1 MKSIDLHTHY
11 LPKGYVAALEKHIPG
26 NPDGWPT
33 PSWRIEDTL
42 ELMEK
47 LDIEYSVLSLSS
59 PHINFGSRNETIELA
74 EEANELGKELSEKYP
89 DQIGYFASLPLPY
102 VNETL
107 KAIKR
112 ATNKQK
118 ALGFTVPTN
127 SRGAYFGS
135 EVFDEVYEQLNEQNA
150 IVALHPNQPQLPL
163 NATIDLPIPLMG
175 FFFDTTMTIL
185 KLFQTHFFEKYPDI
199 KLIVPHA
206 GAVMPILTDRVAG
219 YFRNVEGIDVYDI
232 SKKLYFDT
240 AGRVLPRQLPALMT
254 LADSNHIVYGSD
266 APYTDRKSVELLHQE
281 LIQTTLISEEEKQKI
296 FYQNGNMLLNC
307 PFK

>member
-11 LPKGYVAALEKHIPG
+11 LPKGYVVALEKHIPE

-33 PSWRIEDTL
+33 PSWKVEDTL
-42 ELMEK
+42 DLMARH
-47 LDIEYSVLSLSS
+47 DIEYSVLSLSS

-74 EEANELGKELSEKYP
+74 EEANELGKELTESYP

-107 KAIKR
+107 KAVDR
-112 ATNKQK
+112 ATKEQK

-135 EVFDEVYEQLNEQNA
+135 EVFGEVYEQLNEQKA
-150 IVALHPNQPQLPL
+150 IVALHPNQPQLPM

-175 FFFDTTMTIL
+175 FFFDTTMTML

-219 YFRNVEGIDVYDI
+219 YFRNKEGIDVYDI

-254 LADSNHIVYGSD
+254 LADPNHIVYGSD
-266 APYTDRKSVELLHQE
+266 APYTDRKSVDLLHQE
-281 LIQTTLISEEEKQKI
+281 LTQTNLISEDEKQKI
-296 FYQNGNMLLNC
+296 FYQNGSILLNHLTE
-307 PFK
+307 

>member
-33 PSWRIEDTL
+33 PSWKVEDTL
-42 ELMEK
+42 ELMARH
-47 LDIEYSVLSLSS
+47 DIEYSVLSLSS

-74 EEANELGKELSEKYP
+74 EEANELGKELTESYP

-107 KAIKR
+107 RAVER
-112 ATNKQK
+112 ATKEQR

-135 EVFDEVYEQLNEQNA
+135 EVFDEVYEQLNEQKA
-150 IVALHPNQPQLPL
+150 IVALHPNQPQLPM

-175 FFFDTTMTIL
+175 FFFDTTMTML

-219 YFRNVEGIDVYDI
+219 YFRNKEGIDVYDI

-254 LADSNHIVYGSD
+254 LADPSHIVYGSD
-266 APYTDRKSVELLHQE
+266 APYTDKKSVILLHQE
-281 LIQTTLISEEEKQKI
+281 LTQTELITEEEKQKI
-296 FYQNGNMLLNC
+296 FYQNGSILLKRL
-307 PFK
+307 FE

>member
-1 MKSIDLHTHY
+1 MIYTHY

-33 PSWRIEDTL
+33 PSWKVEDTL
-42 ELMEK
+42 ELMARH
-47 LDIEYSVLSLSS
+47 DIEYSVLSLSS

-74 EEANELGKELSEKYP
+74 EEANELGKELTESYP

-102 VNETL
+102 VNEAL
-107 KAIKR
+107 RAVER
-112 ATNKQK
+112 ATKEQK

-127 SRGAYFGS
+127 SRGTYFGS
-135 EVFDEVYEQLNEQNA
+135 EVFDEVYEQLNEQKA
-150 IVALHPNQPQLPL
+150 IIALHPNQPQLPM

-175 FFFDTTMTIL
+175 FFFDTTMTML

-219 YFRNVEGIDVYDI
+219 YFRNKEGIDVYDI
-232 SKKLYFDT
+232 SKNLYFDT

-254 LADSNHIVYGSD
+254 LADPSHIVYGSD
-266 APYTDRKSVELLHQE
+266 APYTDKKSVDLLHQQLTQTE
-281 LIQTTLISEEEKQKI
+281 LITEDEKQKI
-296 FYQNGNMLLNC
+296 FYQNGSILLNRS
-307 PFK
+307 FE

>member
-26 NPDGWPT
+26 DPDGWPT
-33 PSWRIEDTL
+33 PSWRVEDTL
-42 ELMEK
+42 DLMEK
-47 LDIEYSVLSLSS
+47 HDIAYSVLSLSS

-74 EEANELGKELSEKYP
+74 EEANELGKELTQNYP

-102 VNETL
+102 VNDTL
-107 KAIKR
+107 KAMER
-112 ATNKQK
+112 ATQEQK
-118 ALGFTVPTN
+118 AVGFTVPTN
-127 SRGAYFGS
+127 TRGAYFGS
-135 EVFDEVYEQLNEQNA
+135 EVFDEVYEQLNKQKA
-150 IVALHPNQPQLPL
+150 IVALHPNQPQLPM

-175 FFFDTTMTIL
+175 FFFDTTMTML

-219 YFRNVEGIDVYDI
+219 YFRNVEGIDVYEI
-232 SKKLYFDT
+232 SKKVYFDT

-254 LADSNHIVYGSD
+254 LADPTHIVYGSD
-266 APYTDRKSVELLHQE
+266 APYTDARSVDLLYQD
-281 LIQTTLISEEEKQKI
+281 LATTPLLSEAEKQQI
-296 FYQNGNMLLNC
+296 FDTNGRALLARA
-307 PFK
+307 FK

>member
-33 PSWRIEDTL
+33 PSWKVEDTL
-42 ELMEK
+42 ELMARH
-47 LDIEYSVLSLSS
+47 DIEYSVLSLSS

-74 EEANELGKELSEKYP
+74 EEANELGKELTESYP

-107 KAIKR
+107 RTVER
-112 ATNKQK
+112 ATKEQK

-135 EVFDEVYEQLNEQNA
+135 EVFDEVYEQLNEQKA
-150 IVALHPNQPQLPL
+150 IVALHPNQPQLPM

-175 FFFDTTMTIL
+175 FFFDTTMTML

-219 YFRNVEGIDVYDI
+219 YFQNKEGIDVYDI

-254 LADSNHIVYGSD
+254 LADPNHIVYGSD
-266 APYTDRKSVELLHQE
+266 APYTDKKSVDLLHQE
-281 LIQTTLISEEEKQKI
+281 LTQTNLISEDEKQKI
-296 FYQNGNMLLNC
+296 FYQNGSILLNSLSE
-307 PFK
+307 

>member
-150 IVALHPNQPQLPL
+150 IVVLHPNQPQLPL